1 MIRSITIVD
10 GRDANPAKLQTQLE
24 PVKLNEGM
32 TMAITSIAYGEI
44 YNIHDGNNKI
54 NFKFTEKLVD
64 TEKLVGI
71 AAIGK
76 NYKKIHKTQIPPG
89 TYINTYSLVKAI
101 VSAINTKAIASW
113 TKKRVLSI
121 TPVYIAVGRSF
132 YLTTENIIVHIDK
145 DKKDH
150 PWSLLGIYDDLK
162 EYKKSTIENI
172 DLLTGV
178 HPAIL
183 YANIVENSYING
195 IKSRNLAI
203 LPLHL
208 QQGYSYYEFK
218 NPVYVP
224 IEVHQFSKI
233 FLEIRDLNGQFMK
246 FNPKWNT
253 VVTLHLRSINRG
265 E

>member
-1 MIRSITIVD
+1 MLY
-10 GRDANPAKLQTQLE
+10 NLP
-24 PVKLNEGM
+24 
-32 TMAITSIAYGEI
+32 I
-44 YNIHDGNNKI
+44 Y
-54 NFKFTEKLVD
+54 
-64 TEKLVGI
+64 
-71 AAIGK
+71 
-76 NYKKIHKTQIPPG
+76 
-89 TYINTYSLVKAI
+89 TYSIVKAI

-121 TPVYIAVGRSF
+121 NPAYIAVGRSF
-132 YLTTENIIVHIDK
+132 YLTTENIIVHVDK
-145 DKKDH
+145 AKKDH
-150 PWSLLGIYDDLK
+150 PWSLLGIKNDI
-162 EYKKSTIENI
+162 KKDSKTATENI

-203 LPLHL
+203 LPLNSER
-208 QQGYSYYEFK
+208 GYSYYEFK

-224 IEVHQFSKI
+224 IEVHQFSEI
-233 FLEIRDLNGQFMK
+233 FLEIRDLNGKFVK

-253 VVTLHLRSINRG
+253 LVTLHLKSINRG